1 MSKFNT
7 SELVPGM
14 ILDSDVYNYN
24 DQLILPEGL
33 RLTDKAIMKLAF
45 YSILFVNIKDISYVN
60 PPSFEQTESSYAQRL
75 KSSPEFAQFKHEFE
89 DTVELIKVSI
99 NDMVNRN
106 VPHNTG
112 TLLENAL
119 MLLNSGNG
127 EINVFDMIHNMR
139 QYDDLTYAHSLNVG
153 LICYVFAGWLG
164 MSEQDTKLALECGL
178 LHDVGKL
185 KIPEMIIKKPQK
197 LTDNEFEVI
206 KTHPIEGY
214 KILQKHPVSEH
225 VKNAALMHH
234 ERCDGSGYPL
244 GLKSNQIDKFA
255 KIVSIADVYEAMTS
269 VRIYRGC
276 LCPFQVIAAFEN
288 EGLQKYDTKM
298 IMTFLENIVNTY
310 ILNRVRLNNGMEG
323 DIIFI
328 NKQHLSRPTIKC
340 GNQYIDLTKEPELT
354 IDAIV

>member
-1 MSKFNT
+1 MSKINT

-45 YSILFVNIKDISYVN
+45 YSILSVNIKKVSYEN
-60 PPSFEQTESSYAQRL
+60 PPSFEQTESSYSQRL
-75 KSSPEFAQFKHEFE
+75 KSSPEFIKFKHEFE
-89 DTVELIKVSI
+89 ETVELMKVSI
-99 NDMVNRN
+99 NDMVERN
-106 VPHNTG
+106 VPLNTD

-119 MLLNSGNG
+119 KLLNSNNG
-127 EINVFDMIHNMR
+127 EINVFDMVHNMR

-164 MSEQDTKLALECGL
+164 MSDQDTKLALECGL

-185 KIPEMIIKKPQK
+185 KIPEVIIKKPQK

-214 KILQKHPVSEH
+214 KILQKYPVSDH
-225 VKNAALMHH
+225 IKNAALMHH
-234 ERCDGSGYPL
+234 ERSDGSGYPL
-244 GLKSNQIDKFA
+244 GLKGERIDKFA
-255 KIVSIADVYEAMTS
+255 RIVCISDVYEAMTS
-269 VRIYRGC
+269 VRIYRGS
-276 LCPFQVIAAFEN
+276 LCPFQVIAAFES

-310 ILNRVRLNNGMEG
+310 ILNRVRLSNGMEG

-354 IDAIV
+354 IEAIV